1 MIITY
6 DEKLG
11 IKQKGKWLAEGREE
25 GQIIANI
32 KKLNEVISFHEKAL
46 LRIKK
51 LLDKK
56 DINEKAYKTM
66 TSPIRTNISKCKKE
80 IGLLKNKQKRL
91 PKD

>member
-11 IKQKGKWLAEGREE
+11 KKQKGKWLAEGREE

-32 KKLNEVISFHEKAL
+32 NKLNDAIGFHEKAL
-46 LRIKK
+46 VRLKK

-56 DINEKAYKTM
+56 EINEKIFKTM
-66 TSPIRTNISKCKKE
+66 SSPVQSHISKCKKE
-80 IGLLKNKQKRL
+80 IRLLKNKQKRL
-91 PKD
+91 PKE